1 MCLVLNKI
9 DRLILELKMTTE
21 DAFKHLK
28 LIVEQANSIISR
40 LYYEKK
46 DRTDDENNLE
56 EAFFF
61 APEKG
66 NVAFSSAVDRWAF
79 TLREFAEIYAQKVG
93 FNPKSLCSFL

>member
-1 MCLVLNKI
+1 MKKK
-9 DRLILELKMTTE
+9 R
-21 DAFKHLK
+21 
-28 LIVEQANSIISR
+28 IVE
-40 LYYEKK
+40 
-46 DRTDDENNLE
+46 TDDENNLE